1 MFGLELLKKVFELA
15 IKKSFLCLHHD
26 AGASSSPIL
35 LRKGRVASTSTSSN
49 TFVRSATKLASLKH
63 EVTDYRMRSTYASRG
78 GSSSSPRRQNQR
90 GRGGRFDPPPVVF
103 ADDADIRTVIFDPDE
118 ATDEEAPSFGVGGIP
133 PPTVPPEVQ
142 LLARLTAR
150 NVTACPVSEP
160 DVFLKVVCV
169 DDAGPIGAR
178 GAFCTWAKL
187 KNCDGKLASYLVNTM
202 KHLLTPLPQ
211 KKY

>member
-1 MFGLELLKKVFELA
+1 MKLQLKQLFVFA
-15 IKKSFLCLHHD
+15 Q
-26 AGASSSPIL
+26 GASSSPIL
-35 LRKGRVASTSTSSN
+35 LRKGRVASTSTSN

-63 EVTDYRMRSTYASRG
+63 EVTDYRMRSTYSARG
-78 GSSSSPRRQNQR
+78 SPSPRRHR
-90 GRGGRFDPPPVVF
+90 GRRFDPPPVVF
-103 ADDADIRTVIFDPDE
+103 ADDADIRTVIFDPDANL
-118 ATDEEAPSFGVGGIP
+118 ATDEAPSSGGGIP

-150 NVTACPVSEP
+150 NVSACPVSEP

-187 KNCDGKLASYLVNTM
+187 KNCDGKLVSYLVNTM
-202 KHLLTPLPQ
+202 KHLLTPLSQ